1 MSHHADRLSF
11 TKPKKSTFQ
20 NGIVTLPVNGQ
31 GVIIFSPEAK
41 FTQLEFFA
49 PQRTEKSETYQYFNL
64 QIDKS
69 KYSFSA
75 SKRGTWAETSDEVF
89 SCDKGYE
96 KYPTGP
102 FWLSIDFENRL
113 LKGGYGEPRAEL
125 VLFSF
130 QFSSET
136 LTKGNVGPNL
146 RPSEHDDPMDSPYRW
161 LKEMNVVNL
170 SSTAKLLSVFKDPI
184 TVPAAMKVK
193 NMDDITM
200 WDVANHNAT
209 VAANLPEVC
218 QKLFKNVGGRNFNL
232 ANINKDFNLPE
243 NFDFAKAVQYSIDTK
258 GKICYEII
266 KKKANEFGDH
276 PDMVYLRITM
286 GGNQGESPGIPYV
299 MEIWPSKKRSPIHNH
314 GGSEAIIK
322 VLHGEIQVKLFAT
335 LSKAIAN
342 SNDVLAIENA
352 YKPELFNTATF
363 KRNDVTYITPWLN
376 QIHQLEN
383 TDKENAC
390 ITIQCYGYPKN
401 SDKHYEYF
409 DWLNQDDDEIDHF
422 FPDSDYNF
430 SEFVPDIFKEYT
442 ESNG

>member
-11 TKPKKSTFQ
+11 TKPTKSTFQ
-20 NGIVTLPVNGQ
+20 NGIVTLPVTGQ
-31 GVIIFSPEAK
+31 GVIIFSPEGQ
-41 FTQLEFFA
+41 FTQLDFLA
-49 PQRTEKSETYQYFNL
+49 PQRTKNSPTYQYFSL

-69 KYSFSA
+69 SYSFFA
-75 SKRGTWAETSDEVF
+75 SKSATWSEPSNEQFT
-89 SCDKGYE
+89 CDKGYE
-96 KYPTGP
+96 KYPNGP
-102 FWLSIDFENRL
+102 FWLSVDFENRL

-130 QFSSET
+130 QFVKGIVT
-136 LTKGNVGPNL
+136 PGNVGPNL

-193 NMDDITM
+193 SMDEITM
-200 WDVANHNAT
+200 WDVAKHNAT

-218 QKLFKNVGGRNFNL
+218 QKLYKNVGGRNFSL
-232 ANINKDFNLPE
+232 DTINKDFKLPD
-243 NFDFAKAVQYSIDTK
+243 NFDFAKAVQ
-258 GKICYEII
+258 
-266 KKKANEFGDH
+266 KANEFGDH

-299 MEIWPSKKRSPIHNH
+299 MEIWPSNKRSPIHNH

-335 LSKAIAN
+335 LSKAIPN
-342 SNDVLAIENA
+342 SNDALAVENA
-352 YKPELFNTATF
+352 YQPELFDTATF
-363 KRNDVTYITPWLN
+363 KKNDVTYITPWLN

-383 TDKENAC
+383 TNQEDAC
-390 ITIQCYGYPKN
+390 ITIQWYGYPED

-430 SEFVPDIFKEYT
+430 IEFVPAIFNEYT